1 MTDICQELHRIFTR
15 RIEVKSIS
23 DIISLVNKMNN
34 ATEIEWDI
42 DNESPDSEATLTRL
56 MLINNRLK

>member
-1 MTDICQELHRIFTR
+1 
-15 RIEVKSIS
+15 
-23 DIISLVNKMNN
+23 MNN

-56 MLINNRLK
+56 MLIYNNIYFN

>member
-1 MTDICQELHRIFTR
+1 
-15 RIEVKSIS
+15 
-23 DIISLVNKMNN
+23 MNN

-56 MLINNRLK
+56 MLLTTV